1 MIKMIKLERNKS
13 GILCAWDEEENASKK
28 KSRIE
33 KFEGW
38 DFSAYV
44 NHHIPELMMFHVA
57 NEGAFSVQ
65 HRSSL
70 SRSGLR
76 PGASDY
82 VILHSTLRG
91 HAFTLIEL
99 KRSRKRD
106 SSISAEQVDFIIHG
120 ETHGGFCCVAY
131 EAKAAISIVE
141 WLYRGIQL

>member
-1 MIKMIKLERNKS
+1 MIKLERNKS

-33 KFEGW
+33 KLEGW
-38 DFSAYV
+38 YFSAHV
-44 NHHIPELMMFHVA
+44 NHHMPELMMFHVA

-70 SRSGLR
+70 SRSGML
-76 PGASDY
+76 PGAYDY
-82 VILHSTLRG
+82 VILHSTMHG

-106 SSISAEQVDFIIHG
+106 SSVSQEQVDFIIHG
-120 ETHGGFCCVAY
+120 ETQGGFCCVAY
-131 EAKAAISIVE
+131 GAKAAIAIVE
-141 WLYRGIQL
+141 WLYRGTEF